1 MEATLEQFLSFSVL
15 AFMLTFV
22 RIGTALTLLPGF
34 GENFLSTRIRLLL
47 SLTMTL
53 VLMPVVM
60 IYMPKVIP
68 TTVMLFVLLAGE
80 FIIGVFIG
88 MIARIMI
95 SALDTAGMIIS
106 LMSGLANAQVFNPG
120 FGAQG
125 SLPGALLTLFGVLII
140 FATNMHHFLIWGLI
154 GSYEVFPV
162 GEIPDTGSMAE
173 VITNMVSSSFRIGFQ
188 MAAPF
193 VVLSLLIYIV
203 MGVMARLMP
212 QVQVFLLALPMQI
225 ILAILTFFLSCSAM
239 ILFWL
244 GEFEEGMR
252 FFLGNTDL

>member
-1 MEATLEQFLSFSVL
+1 MEATLQEFLSFSVL

-34 GENFLSTRIRLLL
+34 GESFMPARIRLLL
-47 SLTMTL
+47 SLSVSF
-53 VLMPVVM
+53 VLMPVIM
-60 IYMPKVIP
+60 PYLPKVIP
-68 TTVMLFVLLAGE
+68 TTIMLFVLLAGE

-88 MIARIMI
+88 LIARILI
-95 SALDTAGMIIS
+95 AALDTAGMIIS

-120 FGAQG
+120 FGSQG
-125 SLPGALLTLFGVLII
+125 SLPGALLTLFGVMII
-140 FATNMHHFLIWGLI
+140 FATNMHHFLIWGLL

-162 GEIPDTGSMAE
+162 GEVPDTGSMAE
-173 VITNMVSSSFRIGFQ
+173 VISRMVAASFKIGFQ

-193 VVLSLLIYIV
+193 VVISLLIYIV

-212 QVQVFLLALPMQI
+212 QVQVFLLALPLQI
-225 ILAILTFFLSCSAM
+225 LLAMLTFFLAISSI